1 MPFLISLYPHV
12 KLHVIIMSNTQVFN
26 IFLESLE
33 MLEEEKVELSAVEA
47 MAALGWKKSKV
58 YYWISSGKFQTVE
71 RIDGQKIVLTR
82 SELDKLKDNKKVSEN
97 FENSEISEEVQES
110 SVQNITELYKTEQ
123 NETLSETINLF
134 QNSLNSIEQM
144 QRNYNFSLKLL
155 TDGQSDFKEQYFEL
169 KAEKK
174 TVEENLKKSETSNNI
189 KNIIISILLL
199 LLIVGGSLIFFV
211 LNNLEQ
217 FENFQ
222 NKKPQQQEV
231 TTVENVTKEEI
242 KPEQNINI
250 PVKRHKKTTR

>member
-1 MPFLISLYPHV
+1 
-12 KLHVIIMSNTQVFN
+12 
-26 IFLESLE
+26 

-71 RIDGQKIVLTR
+71 RIDGQKIVLKR
-82 SELDKLKDNKKVSEN
+82 SDIDKLKENKKVSEI
-97 FENSEISEEVQES
+97 FENSEISEEVQEN
-110 SVQNITELYKTEQ
+110 SVQNITKNYETEQ

-155 TDGQSDFKEQYFEL
+155 TDGQADYKEQYFEL

-189 KNIIISILLL
+189 KNIIIAILLL
-199 LLIVGGSLIFFV
+199 LLIVGISLTFFI
-211 LNNLEQ
+211 LKNYEK
-217 FENFQ
+217 FETLQ
-222 NKKPQQQEV
+222 NTDIEKPLQIESI
-231 TTVENVTKEEI
+231 TAE
-242 KPEQNINI
+242 
-250 PVKRHKKTTR
+250 